1 MPRSRCPNG
10 SRKNKKTGNCEKTM
24 KKKKMNKIAT
34 LRKTNAPKKRV
45 KMNSK
50 SQSRSNIITLDD
62 LKRINDKQV
71 KEAKNVSLKRNV
83 KTINA
88 RLKKEAKMVFDQIET
103 ENKYKENVIL
113 TDQDL
118 INAFEETNLQTTL
131 ANDPNDD
138 MKDINKIYIQMIQK
152 MSGNKQQKIDKG
164 MQFLEKLD
172 WIV

>member
-1 MPRSRCPNG
+1 
-10 SRKNKKTGNCEKTM
+10 
-24 KKKKMNKIAT
+24 MNKIAT

-113 TDQDL
+113 TDQEL